1 MQDGATLPEF
11 RRPKQ
16 PRTIG
21 TTMRVLTLKGLIDL
35 RDDLKGEDPEV
46 VRLVREQNKD
56 VYFRDNHGSLRRVF
70 PKRG

>member
-1 MQDGATLPEF
+1 MELP
-11 RRPKQ
+11 RRITPPQ
-16 PRTIG
+16 AIG
-21 TTMRVLTLKGLIDL
+21 TTARVLTLKGLMKL

-56 VYFRDNHGSLRRVF
+56 VYFRDKHGSLRRVF

>member
-1 MQDGATLPEF
+1 MA
-11 RRPKQ
+11 
-16 PRTIG
+16 
-21 TTMRVLTLKGLIDL
+21 RVLTLKGLMKP

-56 VYFRDNHGSLRRVF
+56 VYFRDKHGSLRRVF